1 MKKIFTFG
9 SSLADLN
16 AFERNLNVNGEVCI
30 ATDNYDFK
38 KRKDEKYEERIIR
51 GY

>member
-16 AFERNLNVNGEVCI
+16 AFERILNVNGEKCI
-30 ATDNYDFK
+30 GTDNSDNRFFKFK
-38 KRKDEKYEERIIR
+38 K
-51 GY
+51 